1 MRKMNTYVEL
11 TELHGMI
18 ICSREVVNEK
28 IVTGGTLAGRDVLV
42 IQDYDSFESWY
53 EIWEV
58 GAYRSDYP
66 CVLGSIE
73 PGFSLVET
81 TSELPQ
87 DFIPAGWNE

>member
-1 MRKMNTYVEL
+1 MRKIEILNVVEF
-11 TELHGMI
+11 G
-18 ICSREVVNEK
+18 REAANKKV
-28 IVTGGTLAGRDVLV
+28 VTGGTLAGRDVLV
-42 IQDYDSFESWY
+42 LQDHDSFESWY